1 MGNVFCYERDDDN
14 IHWKQQLESTCQV
27 MKKQMCWAEPILIQ
41 LKDLRVS
48 NKYQKQLHSFAQ
60 SYDES
65 SISDIQKSYKSRQ
78 SLKED
83 RNIQTIIKR
92 TGFTEEDLVENFIKP
107 SRASFNLSIQS
118 VTPSYIYHE
127 KTSNI
132 GMGGSQ
138 VNFQD
143 QMCFFV
149 QITDKIKE
157 HFDQP
162 NELGIMIIH
171 FRHSINQQHQDH
183 TFQYLHE
190 QLTLFCRTLYET
202 IVVYYDM
209 INLKKKYQVHAVLLN
224 EETMLN
230 FIVNYVMS
238 NEGIYKVL
246 YNSLLKELGQI
257 QKQTEQFF
265 KHNQNISVEDMEI
278 PKDFQLKSQQNP
290 YSQAIKTLQ
299 KLNKKYGPSSKV
311 KVIINFSQQIQ
322 QHVRDANENRGSSL
336 LMQADDL
343 LPIIKYILIKSQI
356 YDIDVHLTYIEK
368 LITNGMLN
376 STSGYYV
383 VTLQAA
389 LSSLRKQQNPILDND
404 IKKIKERFHQLE
416 LQNRP
421 RRMSENKKLS
431 RLYSIPQ
438 KPKIMQNNQIRAQS
452 TAYHQRFIS
461 LHT

>member
-14 IHWKQQLESTCQV
+14 IEWKQQLESTCQV

-48 NKYQKQLHSFAQ
+48 NKYQKQLHTFAQ

-65 SISDIQKSYKSRQ
+65 SLAEIQKSFRSRQ
-78 SLKED
+78 SSKES

-118 VTPSYIYHE
+118 ITPSYIYHE
-127 KTSNI
+127 KTSNV

-138 VNFQD
+138 VNFED

-162 NELGIMIIH
+162 NELGVMIIH
-171 FRHSINQQHQDH
+171 FRNSLNQQHQNRS
-183 TFQYLHE
+183 FQYLHE
-190 QLTLFCRTLYET
+190 QLTLFCRTLYDT
-202 IVVYYDM
+202 IVIYYDM
-209 INLKKKYQVHAVLLN
+209 ISIKKKYQAHAVLLN

-238 NEGIYKVL
+238 NEGIYQVL
-246 YNSLLKELGQI
+246 YNSLLKEMSEI
-257 QKQTEQFF
+257 QKQTEQCF
-265 KHNQNISVEDMEI
+265 KQNKNITVEDMEI
-278 PKDFQLKSQQNP
+278 PKDFQLKSYVNP
-290 YSQAIKTLQ
+290 YGKAIQTLQ
-299 KLNKKYGPSSKV
+299 KLGKKYGPSSKV
-311 KVIINFSQQIQ
+311 KLIINFSQQIQ
-322 QHVRDANENRGSSL
+322 QHAREGNENRGTSL

-389 LSSLRKQQNPILDND
+389 LTSLRSNLNQQQFN
-404 IKKIKERFHQLE
+404 Q
-416 LQNRP
+416 
-421 RRMSENKKLS
+421 
-431 RLYSIPQ
+431 Q
-438 KPKIMQNNQIRAQS
+438 K
-452 TAYHQRFIS
+452 
-461 LHT
+461 

>member
-14 IHWKQQLESTCQV
+14 IQWKQQLESTCQV

-65 SISDIQKSYKSRQ
+65 SLSEIQKSFRSRE
-78 SLKED
+78 SSKD
-83 RNIQTIIKR
+83 NRNIQTIIKR
-92 TGFTEEDLVENFIKP
+92 TGFTEDDLVENFIKP

-118 VTPSYIYHE
+118 ITPSYIYHE
-127 KTSNI
+127 KTSNV

-138 VNFQD
+138 VNFED

-171 FRHSINQQHQDH
+171 FRHSLNQQHQNRS
-183 TFQYLHE
+183 FQYLHE

-202 IVVYYDM
+202 IVIYYDM
-209 INLKKKYQVHAVLLN
+209 ISIKKKYQVHAVLLN

-238 NEGIYKVL
+238 NEGIYQVL
-246 YNSLLKELGQI
+246 HNSLLKEMGEI
-257 QKQTEQFF
+257 QKQTEQCM
-265 KHNQNISVEDMEI
+265 KQNKNITVEDMEI
-278 PKDFQLKSQQNP
+278 PKDFQLKSQANP
-290 YSQAIKTLQ
+290 YGKAIQTLQ
-299 KLNKKYGPSSKV
+299 KLSKKYGPSSKV

-322 QHVRDANENRGSSL
+322 QHAREGNENRGTSL

-343 LPIIKYILIKSQI
+343 LPIIKYILIKSQM

-389 LSSLRKQQNPILDND
+389 LTSLRSNLNQQQFN
-404 IKKIKERFHQLE
+404 Q
-416 LQNRP
+416 
-421 RRMSENKKLS
+421 
-431 RLYSIPQ
+431 Q
-438 KPKIMQNNQIRAQS
+438 K
-452 TAYHQRFIS
+452 
-461 LHT
+461 